1 MKLLYKNEA
10 ICIVK
15 INADAVYY
23 GNGKDL
29 NSFGIS
35 ALQFLRF
42 NPYMD
47 YVESEDLP
55 IPRDIEEYIKKQA
68 EERAKAQDNGSDNQQ
83 NQDQN

>member
-55 IPRDIEEYIKKQA
+55 IPRDIEEYIKNNY
-68 EERAKAQDNGSDNQQ
+68 EEYSTKIKTKCVYKKRGVKA
-83 NQDQN
+83 